1 MANDGTVKIGT
12 DIDESGFKSGLSK
25 LGKVAG
31 TALKGTVK
39 AVGGIATAAASA
51 VTGLLALESATEE
64 YRVAQGKLN
73 TAFQAAGYST
83 ETAKQAY
90 TEFYKILGDTD
101 TATEAS
107 QLLAKLA
114 TNEEDVS
121 TWTNIAAGV
130 FGTFGDSLPIEGL
143 IESRQQKLDKL
154 LEFSLMHL
162 IGLEFL
168 KTNLM
173 KNWQHVRLRANAI
186 NLLWTRFPVL
196 IMKPAKRFTATMR
209 NLFEQGKIKP
219 C

>member
-39 AVGGIATAAASA
+39 TVGGIATAAAGA

-73 TAFQAAGYST
+73 TAFEAAGYST

-143 IESRQQKLDKL
+143 IESANETAKVGQVTGVLADAL
-154 LEFSLMHL
+154 
-162 IGLEFL
+162 
-168 KTNLM
+168 
-173 KNWQHVRLRANAI
+173 NWA
-186 NLLWTRFPVL
+186 
-196 IMKPAKRFTATMR
+196 
-209 NLFEQGKIKP
+209 
-219 C
+219 